1 MGYVIA
7 ILIIYFSLYLLWP
20 RIKRWLARRAQKI
33 MMNRMEDMMR
43 SAAGM
48 PPRDKKQQRRRRE
61 HTPDTE
67 WSAPPRRPR
76 TSRRGEPKIPKE
88 YAVDVEYTEYKE
100 FTSSTTILDD
110 GNEISWHQENQVS
123 DVEWVEVKEK

>member
-7 ILIIYFSLYLLWP
+7 ILIIYFSLWLLWP
-20 RIKRWLARRAQKI
+20 YIKRWLARRAQKI

-48 PPRDKKQQRRRRE
+48 PPRDKRQQRRRRE
-61 HTPDTE
+61 HTGDTE
-67 WSAPPRRPR
+67 WSEAPRRAR
-76 TSRRGEPKIPKE
+76 TFHRGEPKIPKE
-88 YAVDVEYTEYKE
+88 YAVDVEYTEYKD
-100 FTSSTTILDD
+100 FGTSTTILDD

-123 DVEWVEVKEK
+123 DVEWIEVKDK

>member
-7 ILIIYFSLYLLWP
+7 ILIICFSLPLLWP
-20 RIKRWLARRAQKI
+20 YIKQWLVRRAQKI

-48 PPRDKKQQRRRRE
+48 PPRDKRQQRRRRE
-61 HTPDTE
+61 HTGDTE
-67 WSAPPRRPR
+67 WSEAPRRAR
-76 TSRRGEPKIPKE
+76 TFRRGEPKIPKE
-88 YAVDVEYTEYKE
+88 YAVDVEYTEYKD
-100 FTSSTTILDD
+100 FGTSTTILDD

-123 DVEWVEVKEK
+123 DVEWIEVKDK